1 MAAVTPGARL
11 ITGEELARMPDVGPC
26 ELIEG
31 RVVPVSPG
39 GFDHSV
45 ATTNV
50 FQLLDVFVR
59 SRRLGLVLTGEV
71 GLYTR
76 RAPDTV
82 RGADVVFISAERLER
97 RTRALTF
104 LDAAPELVVE
114 VLSREHT
121 VRDLADKLREYFAA
135 DVKIVW
141 VVDPRARRCSLPV
154 AGRAAGADRERY
166 AFRRGYP
173 PRLRGPGDRDVPGVA
188 ALEQAERPAQRRWTR
203 YEYARLI
210 DHGVLDEDEPIE
222 LLDGLLLVKDA
233 AAQSA
238 PDGGA
243 PRGQGAGAGIR

>member
-39 GFDHSV
+39 EFDHSV

-59 SRRLGLVLTGEV
+59 SRRLGRVLTGEV

-76 RAPDTV
+76 RGPDTV

-97 RTRALTF
+97 RTRALIF
-104 LDAAPELVVE
+104 LDVAPELVVE

-141 VVDPRARRCSLPV
+141 VVDPRAPRVYVYRSPV
-154 AGRAAGADRERY
+154 ALRELTESDTLFGEDILPGFAAPVTAMFQE
-166 AFRRGYP
+166 
-173 PRLRGPGDRDVPGVA
+173 
-188 ALEQAERPAQRRWTR
+188 
-203 YEYARLI
+203 
-210 DHGVLDEDEPIE
+210 
-222 LLDGLLLVKDA
+222 
-233 AAQSA
+233 
-238 PDGGA
+238 
-243 PRGQGAGAGIR
+243 